1 MKIFKSEF
9 AIWWFIFTVI
19 IFVKYILIGNPT
31 DSIFETPT
39 YKDYGIIF
47 KIVAVIVWAT
57 VLGSLLNWI
66 YKLISKNYNPK
77 VHLSIIGVLV
87 IIQIFTL

>member
-9 AIWWFIFTVI
+9 ALWWFVFAVI
-19 IFVKYILIGNPT
+19 IVAKYIILGNPS
-31 DSIFETPT
+31 DSIFDTPT

-47 KIVAVIVWAT
+47 KTVSVIIWAT
-57 VLGSLLNWI
+57 VLGSILNWI

>member
-19 IFVKYILIGNPT
+19 IFAKYILIGNST
-31 DSIFETPT
+31 DSIFETPA

-47 KIVAVIVWAT
+47 KIVTVIIWAT

-77 VHLSIIGVLV
+77 VHLSIIGALV
-87 IIQIFTL
+87 ITLILIL

>member
-9 AIWWFIFTVI
+9 ALWWFVFAVI
-19 IFVKYILIGNPT
+19 IFTKYLLLGNPS
-31 DSIFETPT
+31 DSIFDTHT
-39 YKDYGIIF
+39 YKDYGVIF
-47 KIVAVIVWAT
+47 KTVSVTIWAT

-66 YKLISKNYNPK
+66 YKLIFNNYNPK
-77 VHLSIIGVLV
+77 VHLCIIGVLV

>member
-9 AIWWFIFTVI
+9 AIWWFAFICI
-19 IFVKYILIGNPT
+19 IAAKYIFIGNPN

-39 YKDYGIIF
+39 YKNYGVMF
-47 KIVAVIVWAT
+47 KIAAVIIWST

-77 VHLSIIGVLV
+77 VHLSIIGALV
-87 IIQIFTL
+87 IVQIFTL